1 MSKLS
6 PILKIVAF
14 LPPILL
20 LLGTIG
26 TMSCGGKGFFPTV
39 TATNTS
45 SPTATATTGAF
56 AFATN
61 FNDGKISEFT
71 RNTTTGNLTLVGT
84 VAAGSSLGPKGLA
97 TFGSFLYATNFKDN
111 TVLQYTIGSGAILT
125 PSGSVSD
132 GSGSGPEQVVINPA
146 GTYLWASNFSNGTIS
161 GWGITSGTG
170 ALTATSTV
178 SGLSGPF
185 GMAVNS
191 AGTILYVAD
200 NKAGLIYTFS
210 INTSTGALAQVAGSP
225 VLSLGVSN
233 GSPGLMV
240 IDPTG
245 LYLYVDDL
253 TNGVVSMFSIN
264 TTTGLPVFGSIQPTT
279 FTSNVPVGIG
289 IAAISSGT
297 FVLTAN
303 QSAGNLWYFQ
313 ELNSGILSTPIAYGT
328 LSSPTGLTVDPQNA
342 FVYTANQGSS
352 SIGIFQLNIACPT
365 TVQVLCQI
373 ASVATEKSPPS
384 GGSGPYAVILGN

>member
-1 MSKLS
+1 VSKLS
-6 PILKIVAF
+6 PILKIFAF

-20 LLGTIG
+20 LVGTIG
-26 TMSCGGKGFFPTV
+26 TMSCGNGLFPTV
-39 TATNTS
+39 TATSTS
-45 SPTATATTGAF
+45 SATATATTGAF
-56 AFATN
+56 GFVTN

-71 RNTTTGNLTLVGT
+71 RNTSTGKLTLVGT
-84 VAAGSSLGPKGLA
+84 VAAGSSQGPKGLA
-97 TFGSFLYATNFKDN
+97 AFSSFLYAANFKDN
-111 TVLQYTIGSGAILT
+111 TVLQYTIGAAAILT
-125 PSGSVSD
+125 PIGTGSVSD

-146 GTYLWASNFSNGTIS
+146 GTFLWASNFSNGTIS
-161 GWGITSGTG
+161 GWAITSGTG
-170 ALTATSTV
+170 ALTTTGTL

-200 NKAGLIYTFS
+200 NRAGLLYTFS
-210 INTSTGALAQVAGSP
+210 ISSSGTLAQVGLP
-225 VLSLGVSN
+225 VQSLGVSN

-253 TNGVVSMFSIN
+253 TNGVVAIFNITSGS
-264 TTTGLPVFGSIQPTT
+264 PVFATIAPAT
-279 FTSNVPVGIG
+279 FTSNVPVGVG

-297 FVLTAN
+297 FILTAN
-303 QSAGNLWYFQ
+303 QNAGNLWYFQ
-313 ELNSGILSTPIAYGT
+313 QLNSGLLSTPIAFGT

-342 FVYTANQGSS
+342 FVYTANQGNSTV
-352 SIGIFQLNIACPT
+352 GIFQLNVACPT

-373 ASVATEKSPPS
+373 GTVATEKSPPS
-384 GGSGPYAVILGN
+384 GGSAPFGVILAN

>member
-6 PILKIVAF
+6 PILKIFAF

-20 LLGTIG
+20 LVGTIG
-26 TMSCGGKGFFPTV
+26 TMSCGKGLFPTV

-45 SPTATATTGAF
+45 SATATATTGAF

-71 RNTTTGNLTLVGT
+71 RNTTTGKLTLVGT

-97 TFGSFLYATNFKDN
+97 SLGSFLYAANFKDN

-125 PSGSVSD
+125 PIGTGSVSD

-146 GTYLWASNFSNGTIS
+146 GTFLWASNFSNGTIS
-161 GWGITSGTG
+161 GWAITSGTG
-170 ALTATSTV
+170 ALTTNGTV

-191 AGTILYVAD
+191 AGSILYVAD
-200 NKAGLIYTFS
+200 NKAGLIYTFT
-210 INTSTGALAQVAGSP
+210 INSSGGLAQVAGSP
-225 VLSLGVSN
+225 VPSLGVSN

-253 TNGVVSMFSIN
+253 TNGVVSMFTID
-264 TTTGLPVFGSIQPTT
+264 TTGLPVFGSIQPTT

-313 ELNSGILSTPIAYGT
+313 ELNSGILSSPIAYGT

-352 SIGIFQLNIACPT
+352 SVGIFQLNVACPT

-373 ASVATEKSPPS
+373 GSVATEKSPPS
-384 GGSGPYAVILGN
+384 GGSGPFAVILGN